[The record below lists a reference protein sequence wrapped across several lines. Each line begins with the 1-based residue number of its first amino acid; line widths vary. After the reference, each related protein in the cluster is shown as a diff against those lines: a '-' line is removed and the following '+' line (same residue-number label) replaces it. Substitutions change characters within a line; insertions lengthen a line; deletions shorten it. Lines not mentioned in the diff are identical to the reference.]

1 MDAIQ
6 PPNRDVR
13 LHFYMGTICPYV
25 TSKQVK
31 KYQNKF
37 GDSVRKAR
45 VVGDVSVVPAWKFL
59 LGEGGF
65 SQRPHFRKTGH
76 QEDVRSFF
84 SFKSDYFFVE

>member
-13 LHFYMGTICPYV
+13 LHFYIGTICPYV

-37 GDSVRKAR
+37 GDSVRKAM
-45 VVGDVSVVPAWKFL
+45 VVTLDEEGVVDRVSVIPAWKFL
-59 LGEGGF
+59 LGEGGL
-65 SQRPHFRKTGH
+65 
-76 QEDVRSFF
+76 
-84 SFKSDYFFVE
+84 